1 MLRELTIENVAVIEK
16 TVVRF
21 DRGFNALTGET
32 GAGKSILIDS
42 INAIL
47 GSRTSRDI
55 VRNKAPKA
63 RIWAVFCELPARLTA
78 KLEEDGYDGEEDELL
93 LYREI
98 SADGKSGCRINGRP
112 APAAYLRELC
122 EDLITIHGQH
132 DNQSLLDPS
141 RHLGIL
147 DAFAK
152 NRPLYEAYYKEY
164 RALVAVERELK
175 SLVTDEREKEARLEL
190 LRYQINEIEAADL
203 KPGEEEVLAAQRTRM
218 QHARKIADALNAAL
232 QALDGDPDEGG
243 GAVDLLAD
251 ASGETDGVVEYLP
264 ELAEHNERLKEIYYT
279 AQELSADLRAQ
290 LETLE
295 MDPQA
300 LAQLEDRLD
309 VFYRLKQKYG
319 ATAQEILDFG
329 EHARQE
335 LEKIEFAD
343 EYMDKLYAKRETLLA
358 STVKAAK
365 ALTKSRLDA
374 FARLQKKLQESLAYL
389 NMGGVEFS
397 LKHSLGALAS
407 AGQDSVEF
415 YIVTNRG
422 EQPKPL
428 AKIASG
434 GELSRIM
441 LALKNALA
449 DSDDLGTVIY
459 DEIDTGVSGLAAG
472 RIGSVMQQTSGAG
485 RQIICVTHTAQIA
498 ACADNHLLIEK
509 STEGDRTYTEVH
521 TLAEDER
528 IDELARIISGNYI
541 TELSRASAAEMLQMF
556 ARKTEA

>member
-47 GSRTSRDI
+47 GNRTSRDI

-63 RIWAVFCELPARLTA
+63 RIWAVFCELPVKLTA
-78 KLEEDGYDGEEDELL
+78 KLAEDGYDGEEDELL

-98 SADGKSGCRINGRP
+98 SADGKSSCRINGRP

-132 DNQSLLDPS
+132 DNQSLLNPS

-147 DAFAK
+147 DTFAK
-152 NRPLYEAYYKEY
+152 NRPLHEAYYKEY
-164 RALVAVERELK
+164 KALVAVERELK
-175 SLVTDEREKEARLEL
+175 SLVTDEREKEAKLEL
-190 LRYQINEIEAADL
+190 LRYQVQEIEAADL

-218 QHARKIADALNAAL
+218 QHAQKIADALNAAL
-232 QALDGDPDEGG
+232 QALEGDPDEGG

-251 ASGETDGVVEYLP
+251 ASGETDGVVAYLP

-290 LETLE
+290 LEALE

-300 LAQLEDRLD
+300 LAQLEERLD

-329 EHARQE
+329 ERARQE

-343 EYMDKLYAKRETLLA
+343 EYMDKLYAKREKLLA

-365 ALTKSRLDA
+365 ALTQSRLDA
-374 FARLQKKLQESLAYL
+374 FSQLQKKLQESLEYL
-389 NMGGVEFS
+389 NMAGVEFS

-449 DSDDLGTVIY
+449 DSDDIGTVIY

-472 RIGSVMQQTSGAG
+472 RIGNVMQQTSGAG

-498 ACADNHLLIEK
+498 ACADVHLLIEK
-509 STEGDRTYTEVH
+509 RTEGERTFTEVR
-521 TLAEDER
+521 TLDGDAR
-528 IDELARIISGNYI
+528 IDELSRIISGSYI
-541 TELSRASAAEMLQMF
+541 TELSRAGAAEMLHNF
-556 ARKTEA
+556 ARKNAD